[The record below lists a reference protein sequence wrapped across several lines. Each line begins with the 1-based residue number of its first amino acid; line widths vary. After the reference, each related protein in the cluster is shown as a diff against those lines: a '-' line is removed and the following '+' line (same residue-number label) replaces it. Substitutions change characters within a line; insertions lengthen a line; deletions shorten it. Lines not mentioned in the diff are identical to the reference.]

1 MRSNFDKQLDILND
15 SLIEMGSMCEEAIS
29 LAAEMLFKKDL
40 SIRESVISLESEIY
54 QKERE
59 IESLCL
65 KLFVQ
70 QQPVAGDLRQISAA
84 MKIITDMKRIG
95 NQASDISD
103 ISRYQGDFDYEKC
116 YKIKNMVMTVTQMLT
131 RSIDAYVT
139 KDVSI
144 AEDVVKSDDIVDAL
158 FLEVKNDLT
167 GFISKNP
174 DQGEF
179 ALDLLMICKYL
190 EKIGDHAENIARWVE
205 FSVTGEH
212 KGANL

>member
-1 MRSNFDKQLDILND
+1 MRSKFDKQLDILND
-15 SLIEMGSMCEEAIS
+15 NMIEMGSMCEEAIS
-29 LAAEMLFKKDL
+29 LAADMLFKKDL
-40 SIRESVISLESEIY
+40 STRESVISLESEIY

-84 MKIITDMKRIG
+84 LKIITDMKRIG
-95 NQASDISD
+95 NQASDISE
-103 ISRYQGDFDYEKC
+103 ISQYQGDFDYENC
-116 YKIKNMVMTVTQMLT
+116 YKIKNMIMNVTKMLT
-131 RSIDAYVT
+131 RSIDAYVG
-139 KDVSI
+139 KDIKI
-144 AEDVVKSDDIVDAL
+144 AEDVITSDDIVDNL
-158 FLEVKNDLT
+158 FHEIKEDLT
-167 GFISKNP
+167 RFISSNP
-174 DQGEF
+174 DQGEL

-212 KGANL
+212 KGDN

>member
-1 MRSNFDKQLDILND
+1 MRSKFDKQLDILND
-15 SLIEMGSMCEEAIS
+15 NMIEMGSMCEEAIS
-29 LAAEMLFKKDL
+29 LAADMLFKKDL
-40 SIRESVISLESEIY
+40 SARESVISLESEIY

-84 MKIITDMKRIG
+84 LKIITDMKRIG
-95 NQASDISD
+95 NQASDISE
-103 ISRYQGDFDYEKC
+103 ISQYQGDFDYENC
-116 YKIKNMVMTVTQMLT
+116 YKIKNMVMNVTKMLT
-131 RSIDAYVT
+131 RSIDAYVG
-139 KDVSI
+139 KDIKI
-144 AEDVVKSDDIVDAL
+144 AEDVIASDDIVDNL
-158 FLEVKNDLT
+158 FHEIKEDLT
-167 GFISKNP
+167 KFISSNP
-174 DQGEF
+174 DQGEL

-212 KGANL
+212 KGDN

>member
-1 MRSNFDKQLDILND
+1 MRSKFDKQLDILND
-15 SLIEMGSMCEEAIS
+15 NMIEMGSMCEEAIS
-29 LAAEMLFKKDL
+29 LAADMLFKKDL
-40 SIRESVISLESEIY
+40 SARESVISLESEIY

-84 MKIITDMKRIG
+84 LKIITDMKRIG
-95 NQASDISD
+95 NQASDISE
-103 ISRYQGDFDYEKC
+103 ISQYQGDFDYENC
-116 YKIKNMVMTVTQMLT
+116 YKIKNMVMNVTKMLT
-131 RSIDAYVT
+131 RSIDAYVG
-139 KDVSI
+139 KDITI
-144 AEDVVKSDDIVDAL
+144 AEDVIASDDIVDNL
-158 FLEVKNDLT
+158 FHEIKEDLT
-167 GFISKNP
+167 KFISSNP
-174 DQGEF
+174 DQGEL

-212 KGANL
+212 KGDN